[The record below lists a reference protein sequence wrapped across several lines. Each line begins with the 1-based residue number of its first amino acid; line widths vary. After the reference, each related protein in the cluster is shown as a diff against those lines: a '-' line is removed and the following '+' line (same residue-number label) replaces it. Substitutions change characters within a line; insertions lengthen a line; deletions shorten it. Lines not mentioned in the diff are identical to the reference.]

1 MTRVPRGARA
11 LQWRRQHQEKNRRW
25 PTLNLV
31 AFMDVFTILVF
42 FFLVHTTDVAVAT
55 DRYLVRLPES
65 TAGRPPRS
73 TLVVMITRDDIRVQ
87 GEPVIRLDKVGTA
100 GGSEIKELRQALAH
114 DLQPDAHG
122 KGGEVTIL
130 GDKSIP
136 FALLKKV
143 MVTCSRAGYTRISL
157 AVLQRTVSG

>member
-42 FFLVHTTDVAVAT
+42 FFLVHTTNVEIAT
-55 DRYLVRLPES
+55 DRYLVHLPES
-65 TAGRPPRS
+65 TAEQQPRS
-73 TLVVMITRDDIRVQ
+73 TVVVMITRDDIRVQ
-87 GEPVIRLDKVGTA
+87 GEAVIPLDKAAADGT
-100 GGSEIKELRQALAH
+100 SEIKELRQALVQKPLPE
-114 DLQPDAHG
+114 DRR

-136 FALLKKV
+136 FTLLKKV
-143 MVTCSRAGYTRISL
+143 MVTCTRAGYDHVSL
-157 AVLQRTVSG
+157 AVLQRPVSG